1 MTAAWYHRRG
11 GRAQGRM
18 SGSPDLPG
26 HLATPLVTAQPARDR
41 RARWHLRC
49 GVDLGVWN
57 LDSPDRTADA
67 PQVLDLG
74 DLLMAEVLG
83 PGAFGGV

>member
-1 MTAAWYHRRG
+1 
-11 GRAQGRM
+11 
-18 SGSPDLPG
+18 
-26 HLATPLVTAQPARDR
+26 
-41 RARWHLRC
+41 LRC
-49 GVDLGVWN
+49 GVDLVVWN